1 MLAVVGDKVIA
12 LELDDAQHCT
22 VPCIQSAQ
30 QVLFIMG
37 DQVRIIQ
44 IRGFLQGGGNGFVI
58 STNWRKMDDPP
69 SFNGDDMMLV
79 FH

>member
-44 IRGFLQGGGNGFVI
+44 IRGFLQGGVMGLSFQLI
-58 STNWRKMDDPP
+58 DAKWMTHPP
-69 SFNGDDMMLV
+69 SMVMT
-79 FH
+79 